1 MPMSVPAAH
10 AALLAIVP
18 GTTEAVLEENR
29 EGRLHP
35 VQRRRMLLEGRVAGG
50 IFVGIGVADLGA
62 LAAAGGLDGS
72 PGLLALTVAL
82 VGVPVAVGAAIHRW
96 YLRRIER
103 PVTVQ
108 RGRLV
113 GRRIDERTV
122 HVSFDGGGRVF
133 AADPDLV
140 GLPVEVALW
149 EGKIVAVGLD
159 HAVARR
165 ELRRK

>member
-1 MPMSVPAAH
+1 MPLSVPAAH
-10 AALLAIVP
+10 AALLALVP
-18 GTTEAVLEENR
+18 GTTEAVLDENR

-62 LAAAGGLDGS
+62 VAAAGGLNGS

-82 VGVPVAVGAAIHRW
+82 VGIPVGVGAAILMW
-96 YLRRIER
+96 YRRRVGR
-103 PVTVQ
+103 PVTMA

-113 GRRIDERTV
+113 GRRVDERTV

-133 AADPDLV
+133 SADPGLI

-159 HAVARR
+159 RAVARR
-165 ELRRK
+165 ELRKK

>member
-1 MPMSVPAAH
+1 MPLSVPAAH
-10 AALLAIVP
+10 AALLAVVP

-50 IFVGIGVADLGA
+50 IFAGIGVADLGA
-62 LAAAGGLDGS
+62 VAAAGGLNGS
-72 PGLLALTVAL
+72 PALLALTVAL
-82 VGVPVAVGAAIHRW
+82 VGIPVGVGAVILRW
-96 YLRRIER
+96 YRRRVDR
-103 PVTVQ
+103 PVTVA

-113 GRRIDERTV
+113 GQRVDERTV

-133 AADPDLV
+133 SADPALI

-165 ELRRK
+165 ELRKK